1 MAMFNDFLSLLFAIC
16 LIVWIIKKIRGQTHQ
31 PIARNRRGNNVANE
45 GPRARLRAVT
55 PEMVETVCSMFPNIP
70 PAAVQYDLQKT
81 GSVEVTCDNVLQ
93 NGGLPLPPPNV
104 VASFTIPSTT
114 QASTS
119 STGIST
125 SLTQQSLIEKYKL
138 QDAVK
143 RGLIPP
149 EPPKKWEAT
158 AEKRQEL
165 LQWKKDAMVLQARD
179 ASCQPQ
185 SINLNN
191 TDKEEVVTLEPESF
205 RLSVTMNGWESL
217 YSTATGD
224 YNNGNYKDSYI
235 NYLKAANALLYKLN
249 NEVSFANKDV
259 IKTKPHNAAHLF
271 TQLKS
276 CVQKLEDILQ
286 NRTTNGTTSSPQP
299 YNTSDLA
306 TSIITANPTPQ
317 HLPLIPFSPLT
328 RQSMHHAHQL
338 ATANQKVSITKQKS
352 SDNNNKDD
360 LAILRKLDEEIRFHR
375 NKLDQV
381 NNQIQSI
388 GEVTLLH
395 WDANDVSKQ
404 LTIIESEL
412 CKKVD
417 FKKDLTLI
425 KDKRTSKAQACMD
438 FHRYLT
444 NSFTHQFM
452 IYADMARTS
461 ANSSRGSQHP
471 KENIIAHAVK
481 IAHTLLNVHRNF
493 NSFAALVKA
502 LTSPEVRRIRRL
514 WANLQ
519 NRTIHQQIKE
529 FSSII
534 KKEDNEY
541 KAYKD
546 ILAQKIDTFRD
557 VRGMVVIPWMQSH
570 YEEIKSITQSYASGK
585 SGDNSGVFLS
595 APGQRKLAS
604 TFSLLEQCQSNNCD
618 DEGWHSNNTDSTRKV
633 SSNSHK
639 TPIGTA
645 LDCMGNGNLE
655 LHHWLVSRVYLTK
668 QQLIDENGGDN
679 TEAGTSS
686 NHEMTNGSRSQSNKP
701 SPNKLEEH
709 NNSLLSSKSLLTNK
723 HERSESESKSI
734 INGTSST
741 SVSYEISKSEEP
753 KINVEAIDNGSV
765 GTNSLTSVVN
775 STIENSFTSKT
786 KAIPIPQPPGQKSHQ
801 PSLSPSSMLTNLNPN
816 AQPFVPRSSLSSSA
830 PGPTYNNNIMISIKD
845 LTERGKTMS
854 NANIN
859 TEDDE
864 KFVYP
869 VNQVK
874 DEDDDAFIY
883 PENNNADDD
892 DNDMVFVYTEDSSKE
907 EEKSDAKNSQ
917 DDNDEGEGTS
927 FVYPGNDIN
936 SSDNNNTNINKSEV
950 PKVDKPSDSISVIS
964 VKLTEGVFTKV

>member
-1 MAMFNDFLSLLFAIC
+1 
-16 LIVWIIKKIRGQTHQ
+16 
-31 PIARNRRGNNVANE
+31 
-45 GPRARLRAVT
+45 
-55 PEMVETVCSMFPNIP
+55 
-70 PAAVQYDLQKT
+70 
-81 GSVEVTCDNVLQ
+81 
-93 NGGLPLPPPNV
+93 
-104 VASFTIPSTT
+104 
-114 QASTS
+114 
-119 STGIST
+119 
-125 SLTQQSLIEKYKL
+125 
-138 QDAVK
+138 
-143 RGLIPP
+143 
-149 EPPKKWEAT
+149 
-158 AEKRQEL
+158 
-165 LQWKKDAMVLQARD
+165 
-179 ASCQPQ
+179 
-185 SINLNN
+185 
-191 TDKEEVVTLEPESF
+191 
-205 RLSVTMNGWESL
+205 MNGWESL

-668 QQLIDENGGDN
+668 QQLIDESMEIEPLADNEVPLYVENEYEEEEEEESDNNSVGRLDIGSEDGGDN

-709 NNSLLSSKSLLTNK
+709 NNSLLSSISLLTNK

>member
-1 MAMFNDFLSLLFAIC
+1 M
-16 LIVWIIKKIRGQTHQ
+16 
-31 PIARNRRGNNVANE
+31 
-45 GPRARLRAVT
+45 
-55 PEMVETVCSMFPNIP
+55 
-70 PAAVQYDLQKT
+70 
-81 GSVEVTCDNVLQ
+81 
-93 NGGLPLPPPNV
+93 
-104 VASFTIPSTT
+104 
-114 QASTS
+114 
-119 STGIST
+119 
-125 SLTQQSLIEKYKL
+125 
-138 QDAVK
+138 
-143 RGLIPP
+143 
-149 EPPKKWEAT
+149 
-158 AEKRQEL
+158 
-165 LQWKKDAMVLQARD
+165 
-179 ASCQPQ
+179 
-185 SINLNN
+185 
-191 TDKEEVVTLEPESF
+191 
-205 RLSVTMNGWESL
+205 
-217 YSTATGD
+217 
-224 YNNGNYKDSYI
+224 
-235 NYLKAANALLYKLN
+235 
-249 NEVSFANKDV
+249 
-259 IKTKPHNAAHLF
+259 
-271 TQLKS
+271 
-276 CVQKLEDILQ
+276 
-286 NRTTNGTTSSPQP
+286 NGTTSSPQP
-299 YNTSDLA
+299 YYTSDLA

-395 WDANDVSKQ
+395 WDVNDVSKQ

-471 KENIIAHAVK
+471 KENIIAYAVK
-481 IAHTLLNVHRNF
+481 IANTLLNVHRNF
-493 NSFAALVKA
+493 NSFAALMKA

-519 NRTIHQQIKE
+519 NRTIQQIKD

-541 KAYKD
+541 KAYRD
-546 ILAQKIDTFRD
+546 ILSQKIEALRD
-557 VRGMVVIPWMQSH
+557 VQGMVVIPWMQSH

-595 APGQRKLAS
+595 EPGQRKLAS
-604 TFSLLEQCQSNNCD
+604 TFSLLEQCQSNSGD
-618 DEGWHSNNTDSTRKV
+618 DEWHSNNTDSTRKV
-633 SSNSHK
+633 SSSNSHK

-668 QQLIDENGGDN
+668 QQLIDESMEIEPLAENEEPLCVENEYEEEEEEESDNNSVGRLDTGSDDGGDN
-679 TEAGTSS
+679 IEAGTSS
-686 NHEMTNGSRSQSNKP
+686 NHEMINGSRSQSNKP
-701 SPNKLEEH
+701 SPNKLVEH
-709 NNSLLSSKSLLTNK
+709 NNSLLSSKFLLANR
-723 HERSESESKSI
+723 HERNESESKSI
-734 INGTSST
+734 INGTSFT
-741 SVSYEISKSEEP
+741 SVSYEISKAEEP
-753 KINVEAIDNGSV
+753 KINLEVIDNGSV

-775 STIENSFTSKT
+775 STIENGFTSKT
-786 KAIPIPQPPGQKSHQ
+786 KAIPIPQPSGQKSHQ
-801 PSLSPSSMLTNLNPN
+801 SSLSSSSMLTNLNPN
-816 AQPFVPRSSLSSSA
+816 AQPFVPRSTLSSSA
-830 PGPTYNNNIMISIKD
+830 PGPTHNNNIMISIKD

-854 NANIN
+854 NANIIN
-859 TEDDE
+859 TEDEE

-869 VNQVK
+869 VK

-883 PENNNADDD
+883 PENNDSKDNADDD
-892 DNDMVFVYTEDSSKE
+892 DMVFVYSEGSSKE
-907 EEKSDAKNSQ
+907 EKSDEKNSQ

-950 PKVDKPSDSISVIS
+950 PKVDKPSDSISVK
-964 VKLTEGVFTKV
+964 VTEGGLTKV